1 MSFSTPLWFL
11 AIIPCLLFL
20 LLRRK
25 GYVGFSDS
33 KLMGKSSRL
42 GYFFSRIPALAGA
55 LALTAIVFA
64 LARPQVPGEP
74 NHRTVRGRDIILAVD
89 ISFSMTT
96 PFKGEL
102 SKHEVPPELDFK
114 VPLNDRRKSTKTFQL
129 ERPEDDKL
137 KRIDASQNALMR
149 FIENRWKQKTGDRIG
164 IILFDDR
171 PRYGWPITDD
181 LRMLYRKAQFVTS
194 GIGMGTNFGE
204 HPPGPIDLA
213 VEHFKEKGQAESRVL
228 IIVTDG
234 EDNIS
239 GYTKRRLLD
248 LLKENRVKLYLVG
261 IGETLANKDVDI
273 MRLTESVGGKVFRV
287 ENANSLQEC
296 FDTIDQME
304 KSTLSVSDIET
315 KDDVFYFFAWGALA
329 FVAFLLASEVIIV
342 TK

>member
-114 VPLNDRRKSTKTFQL
+114 IPLNDRRKSTKTFQL
-129 ERPEDDKL
+129 ERPKDDKL

-149 FIENRWKQKTGDRIG
+149 FSENRWKQKTGDRIG

-181 LRMLYRKAQFVTS
+181 LRMLYRKSQFLQTNL
-194 GIGMGTNFGE
+194 GTGTNFGRS
-204 HPPGPIDLA
+204 PPGPFDLA
-213 VEHFKEKGQAESRVL
+213 AEHFRESGQAKSRVL
-228 IIVTDG
+228 ILVTDG
-234 EDNIS
+234 EDNIDPM
-239 GYTKRRLLD
+239 TKRRLMDILQ
-248 LLKENRVKLYLVG
+248 ENNIRLYVVG
-261 IGETLANKDVDI
+261 IGETLAKKDVGI
-273 MRLTESVGGKVFRV
+273 IQLANEFGGHIFRV
-287 ENANSLQEC
+287 EDTASLNKC
-296 FDTIDQME
+296 FETIDSLE
-304 KSTLSVSDIET
+304 KSEVTSSQLET
-315 KDDVFYFFAWGALA
+315 RDDVFFLFAWPAAICLGL
-329 FVAFLLASEVIIV
+329 FLLSELFIL
-342 TK
+342 TR